1 MPNLH
6 DPTQECGNCRFF
18 VAGESPADPAPGD
31 CRRFPPQSVQ
41 VGVGKTEYRE
51 SMFPTVSADLW
62 CGEYQRIPQEAKK

>member
-31 CRRFPPQSVQ
+31 CRRFPPQLVQ
-41 VGVGKTEYRE
+41 VGVGKTER
-51 SMFPTVSADLW
+51 
-62 CGEYQRIPQEAKK
+62 KKTGRL